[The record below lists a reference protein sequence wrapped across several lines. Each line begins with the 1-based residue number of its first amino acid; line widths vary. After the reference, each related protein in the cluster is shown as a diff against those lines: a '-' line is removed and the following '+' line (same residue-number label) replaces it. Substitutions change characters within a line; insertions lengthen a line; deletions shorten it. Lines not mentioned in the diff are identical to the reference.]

1 MPFSDSALISSSA
14 ANIPSAIG
22 RSNALPSFFISA
34 GARFTV
40 ILFDGNVRFEF
51 FSAAITLSLDSL
63 TAESGNPT
71 IKKLNRKYLNKDSA
85 TDVLSFP
92 INEKAADSKFYLGDI
107 IISVPYARKQSQA
120 NKHSLERE
128 LKKLTV
134 HGFLHLLGFE
144 HFKGME
150 EEEDKIHNIILGDND
165 GS

>member
-1 MPFSDSALISSSA
+1 MIEIQNQQNRHRIRLKTFRDLLESLVTHYKLKDP
-14 ANIPSAIG
+14 
-22 RSNALPSFFISA
+22 
-34 GARFTV
+34 
-40 ILFDGNVRFEF
+40 E
-51 FSAAITLSLDSL
+51 ITLVFVD
-63 TAESGNPT
+63 NPT